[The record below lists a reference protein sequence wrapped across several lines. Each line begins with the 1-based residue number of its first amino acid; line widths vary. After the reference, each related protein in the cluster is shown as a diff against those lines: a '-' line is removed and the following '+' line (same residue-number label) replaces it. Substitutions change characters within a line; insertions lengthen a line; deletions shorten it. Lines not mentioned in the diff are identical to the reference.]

1 MTTVQ
6 LTPGVEIS
14 KASLMPTL
22 LLSVLACFGCCLVAA
37 LSDGRGVTSMLRK
50 RLLDSKVNVRKAA
63 LLAFEQLLRL
73 DTGTIN
79 QDVNEPNSYFRLHFE
94 YFE

>member
-1 MTTVQ
+1 
-6 LTPGVEIS
+6 
-14 KASLMPTL
+14 
-22 LLSVLACFGCCLVAA
+22 
-37 LSDGRGVTSMLRK
+37 MLRK